1 MIGDRL
7 RSKMIIFGH
16 PACIDTAKCMQ
27 VAAEKGLDIEARTL
41 NLDNLDGEADFLEVS
56 PLKIAPALRH
66 VDYMISGVLST
77 MSYIDDKGFG
87 LSLVPR
93 NAVVRAVM
101 YQWIEVA
108 LQNQG
113 KIISGDMQSLAP
125 ALDALDKQLTSNRK
139 GDYICGEFSLA
150 DIHWSACMNM
160 CEIKEHGDQIN
171 SRSNL
176 KTWFDRVKE
185 HPSTSKEKITPFSV
199 VPTAEDIQNNT
210 LKGVSINV

>member
-7 RSKMIIFGH
+7 RSKIIIFGH
-16 PACIDTAKCMQ
+16 PACINTAKCMQ

-56 PLKIAPALRH
+56 PLKIVPALRH
-66 VDYMISGVLST
+66 VDYMISGVLSA
-77 MSYIDDKGFG
+77 MSYIDDRGFG

-93 NAVVRAVM
+93 NAVIRSGM

-108 LQNQG
+108 MQNQD
-113 KIISGDMQSLAP
+113 KIVSGDMQSLAP
-125 ALDALDKQLTSNRK
+125 ALDALDKQLASNRK

-160 CEIKEHGDQIN
+160 CEIKEHGDQIS

-185 HPSTSKEKITPFSV
+185 HPSSSKEKIIPFSV
-199 VPTAEDIQNNT
+199 VPTAEDVKKNT
-210 LKGVSINV
+210 LRGVSINV

>member
-27 VAAEKGLDIEARTL
+27 VAAEKGLDVEARTL

-56 PLKIAPALRH
+56 PLKIVPALRH
-66 VDYMISGVLST
+66 VDYMISGVLSI

-87 LSLVPR
+87 LSLVSR
-93 NAVVRAVM
+93 NAVIRAGM

-125 ALDALDKQLTSNRK
+125 VLDALDKQLTNNRK
-139 GDYICGEFSLA
+139 GDYICGEFSLV

-160 CEIKEHGDQIN
+160 CEIKGHGDQIN

-176 KTWFDRVKE
+176 KAWFDRVKE
-185 HPSTSKEKITPFSV
+185 HLSTSKEKITPFSV